1 MNKTL
6 KKVLSGVISASM
18 LCSALAIPHT
28 ALADDALPTDGLLMD
43 ITFDE
48 TGTSS
53 GSFNAT
59 VGGTVME
66 HGSVSYVNNYDGS
79 SKALSIST
87 DAAGNYLE
95 LPKGLLN
102 GKDAATFSFW
112 IKPSSRWAFMTTP
125 VSDKQNFNYEKYL
138 GMLASSSGYTVERY
152 NNSGTRLSSVNAN
165 ASGDWQYVTAVFTAD
180 GTKVY
185 VNGKLFSLRHCGS

>member
-59 VGGTVME
+59 VGGTVTE
-66 HGSVSYVNNYDGS
+66 HGSVSYVDNYDGS

-87 DAAGNYLE
+87 DAAGNYLR
-95 LPKGLLN
+95 
-102 GKDAATFSFW
+102 
-112 IKPSSRWAFMTTP
+112 I
-125 VSDKQNFNYEKYL
+125 
-138 GMLASSSGYTVERY
+138 
-152 NNSGTRLSSVNAN
+152 
-165 ASGDWQYVTAVFTAD
+165 
-180 GTKVY
+180 
-185 VNGKLFSLRHCGS
+185 